1 MIKQVIYFITHLRW
15 PYQTLLLSGA
25 YTLSILFVSE
35 PDFGLF
41 TKYFFLWHLG
51 LYGGATAFNSY
62 WDKDEGPIGG
72 LKNPPPMRPWMR
84 WASFI
89 MMVLPA
95 PYLLYDINS
104 AILPIAVFGIYTL
117 SFFLFWAY
125 SSPILRWKGHPYLS
139 VLVIFFS
146 TGTNGFLLGYFA
158 GSETSFSLHSVLA
171 ALGVASILVS
181 LYPISQLFQLKEDR
195 NRGDKTFALQVGVEG
210 VRIFYFT
217 MYAFGS
223 FLVSGCLW
231 LVSYKLAL
239 FFFIASG
246 TGFIVTN
253 SVLKR
258 LEGTSKEYKQIMRIK
273 YLSSFSFLLYI
284 LVAAWYVHAD
294 FS

>member
-1 MIKQVIYFITHLRW
+1 MIKQVIYFIAHLRW

-41 TKYFFLWHLG
+41 AKYFFLWHLG

-181 LYPISQLFQLKEDR
+181 LYPISQLFQLDEDSK
-195 NRGDKTFALQVGVEG
+195 RGDLTLALQIGVKG
-210 VRIFYFT
+210 VRAFYFI
-217 MYAFGS
+217 MYAFGTL
-223 FLVSGCLW
+223 LVSGCIW
-231 LVSYKLAL
+231 PINARLAL
-239 FFFIASG
+239 FFFIVS
-246 TGFIVTN
+246 TMGFTITN
-253 SVLKR
+253 SILNG
-258 LEGTSKEYKQIMRIK
+258 LIGSEKEYKQVMKIK

-284 LVAAWYVHAD
+284 LVAAWYVHAW

>member
-1 MIKQVIYFITHLRW
+1 MIKQVTHFIAHLRW

-25 YTLSILFVSE
+25 YALSILFVSE
-35 PDFGLF
+35 PDFELF
-41 TKYFFLWHLG
+41 AKYFFLWHLG

-72 LKNPPPMRPWMR
+72 LKNPPPMWPWMR

-89 MMVLPA
+89 MMALPA
-95 PYLLYDINS
+95 PYLLNDINS
-104 AILPIAVFGIYTL
+104 AILPIAAFGIYTL

-146 TGTNGFLLGYFA
+146 TGTNGFFLGYFA
-158 GSETSFSLHSVLA
+158 GSETSFSYHSVFA
-171 ALGVASILVS
+171 GLGVASILIS
-181 LYPISQLFQLKEDR
+181 LYPISQLFQLEEDR
-195 NRGDKTFALQVGVEG
+195 KRGDKTIALEVGVKG
-210 VRIFYFT
+210 VRTFYFI
-217 MYAFGS
+217 MYAIGS

-231 LVSYKLAL
+231 FVCSKLAL
-239 FFFIASG
+239 FFFMASA
-246 TGFIVTN
+246 TGFILT
-253 SVLKR
+253 SIVLKGI
-258 LEGTSKEYKQIMRIK
+258 EGTGKEYKQVMRIK

-284 LVAAWYVHAD
+284 LVAAWYVHAG